1 MSEKGYTR
9 TVTLLKSM
17 AANISEVTAVAGGG
31 AMVIMLFRGHEVDV
45 FDDASEF
52 DYVSAVR
59 FADGSRLSFEDTIKG
74 DADYPT
80 DGLSEDEFSILERKM
95 LESYR

>member
-1 MSEKGYTR
+1 MSQQGYDR
-9 TVTLLKSM
+9 TLSLLKSM
-17 AANISEVTAVAGGG
+17 AANITEVTAVAGGG
-31 AMVIMLFRGHEVDV
+31 VTVTMLFRGHEVDV

-74 DADYPT
+74 DTGFPT
-80 DGLSEDEFSILERKM
+80 DGLSEDEFAILEGKM
-95 LESYR
+95 LESY